1 MKNLLKLILIIVLFF
16 SVNSCGIHWQYSTL
30 NSTSYVDTLQS
41 EGIAAEE
48 INTVSQLQWK
58 FQRDWDFANNYY
70 AFLQQQNYSFF
81 HNMYFQNRMHRFGWY
96 SPHDYW
102 MNWQY
107 SWNTGYSYWNS
118 VNQYPYYGNWN
129 SNSWYYNQWN
139 NPWQYSY
146 TYGPRTQWLGNVY
159 GRRSSNRNRFV
170 YSNSSRSNL
179 LLDSKVSTS
188 EGRTYNPNTASPI
201 ENIIIRNANK
211 PRVLPNSKPLV
222 NNSKPQIINKPPSN
236 NWNNNRPTINNS
248 KPVIRNNNSNSRPS
262 FNNSS
267 SRPNFNS
274 RPSVP
279 KTTTKSSRTKNN
291 PR

>member
-1 MKNLLKLILIIVLFF
+1 MKNLLKLLLILVLTL
-16 SVNSCGIHWQYSTL
+16 SLNSCGVHWQYSTL
-30 NSTSYVDTLQS
+30 NTAGHVDTLRS
-41 EGIAAEE
+41 EGIAVDE

-58 FQRDWDFANNYY
+58 FQRDWGFANNYY

-102 MNWQY
+102 MNWQW
-107 SWNTGYSYWNS
+107 SWNSGYSNNWMW
-118 VNQYPYYGNWN
+118 NQYPYYGNWG
-129 SNSWYYNQWN
+129 SSQWYWNQWN

-170 YSNSSRSNL
+170 YSNSSRSNI

-188 EGRTYNPNTASPI
+188 EGRTYNPNTASLI

-222 NNSKPQIINKPPSN
+222 NNSKPVVINKPPSN
-236 NWNNNRPTINNS
+236 NNNIWKPTINNS

-274 RPSVP
+274 RPSSP